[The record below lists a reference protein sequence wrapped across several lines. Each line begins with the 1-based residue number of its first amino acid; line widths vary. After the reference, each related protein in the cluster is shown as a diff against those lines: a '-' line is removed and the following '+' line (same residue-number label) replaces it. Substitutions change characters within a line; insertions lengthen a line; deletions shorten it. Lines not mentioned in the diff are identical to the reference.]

1 VRREEGEFRSLTP
14 SSSAGGPESS
24 RRGERGNARVE
35 EETLELGPRSLGEVL
50 DLALEIFRSRFGIF
64 VGLSTL
70 LWIPVRLAQPFIG
83 LHTWAHN
90 GTTDP
95 SIGFLFSFLFSN
107 LSTWVVAA
115 LVNAFAAILVAAR
128 FGSRVLP
135 VTEALRAALAR
146 AFPLLAITFLSGIL
160 TTAGWACVCL
170 LCAPGVYLAYK
181 LCLAPV
187 VCVVE
192 GAGIAESLS
201 RSFELM
207 RDRFLPWVG
216 MATVTLFLT
225 LPLSSIGAVTDDPNL
240 RDLLLRELGISGSL
254 FDWAA
259 VPFTALFLGVATA
272 FHGVVGAVWYFDCR
286 ARREGVDLAARLE
299 RSSALVPAAGI
310 AS

>member
-1 VRREEGEFRSLTP
+1 VEEGALD
-14 SSSAGGPESS
+14 
-24 RRGERGNARVE
+24 
-35 EETLELGPRSLGEVL
+35 LGPRSLGEVL
-50 DLALEIFRSRFGIF
+50 DLSLEIFRSRFGIF

-83 LHTWAHN
+83 LHTWTQN
-90 GTTDP
+90 GTADP

-107 LSTWVVAA
+107 LSTWIVAA

-128 FGSRVLP
+128 FESRVLP
-135 VTEALRAALAR
+135 AMEALRGALAR
-146 AFPLLAITFLSGIL
+146 AFALLTITFLSGIL
-160 TTAGWACVCL
+160 TTAGAACVCL
-170 LCAPGVYLAYK
+170 LCAPGIYLAYK

-192 GAGIAESLS
+192 GAGVAESFS

-207 RDRFLPWVG
+207 RDRFLPWAG
-216 MATVTLFLT
+216 MVTVTLLLT

-240 RDLLLRELGISGSL
+240 RDVMLRELGISGTL

-259 VPFTALFLGVATA
+259 VPFTSLFLGVATA
-272 FHGVVGAVWYFDCR
+272 FHGVIGAVWYFDCR
-286 ARREGVDLAARLE
+286 ARREGVDLVARLE
-299 RSSALVPAAGI
+299 RSSALSPAAGI